1 MASAQYLRASS
12 TRQVLKENEM
22 AIQEEIQRGVE
33 AAREAYANGTAAKD
47 TPYIMNVLYE
57 VLAKEER
64 DDLPG
69 VSMGDLRQLIE
80 SLESDDP
87 KLIGVAKSNTGES
100 YDLWEGKDDLG
111 FWYNVSNGDL
121 LILPTA
127 GYRHLSSL
135 LKLKGL
141 KFNIPI

>member
-1 MASAQYLRASS
+1 
-12 TRQVLKENEM
+12 M

-33 AAREAYANGTAAKD
+33 AAREAYANGTATKD
-47 TPYIMNVLYE
+47 TPYVMNALYE
-57 VLAKEER
+57 VLVKEER

-69 VSMGDLRQLIE
+69 VSMEDLRRIIE

-87 KLIGVAKSNTGES
+87 KLIGVTKNNIGEL
-100 YDLWEGKDDLG
+100 YHLWEGKDDVG
-111 FWYNVSNGDL
+111 FWYNVSKGDL
-121 LILPTA
+121 LIVPTA

-141 KFNIPI
+141 KFTIPI